1 MAASAVAVVIT
12 ARLDL
17 FTVPFVGT
25 PRDTPPAV
33 RSPSPAAA
41 PDQSKVV
48 RLSSS
53 GGFDVPATRVGTWS
67 VTDPRFGTVSVVVP
81 IGTKPRDAFVIE
93 LAERGYQVVG

>member
-1 MAASAVAVVIT
+1 
-12 ARLDL
+12 
-17 FTVPFVGT
+17 
-25 PRDTPPAV
+25 
-33 RSPSPAAA
+33 
-41 PDQSKVV
+41 VV
-48 RLSSS
+48 RLSST